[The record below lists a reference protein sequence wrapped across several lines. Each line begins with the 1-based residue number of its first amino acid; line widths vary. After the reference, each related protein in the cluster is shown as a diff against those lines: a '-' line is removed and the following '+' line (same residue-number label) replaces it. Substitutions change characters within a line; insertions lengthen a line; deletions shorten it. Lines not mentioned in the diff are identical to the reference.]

1 MIYIQF
7 MMKDQKTE
15 EEPPVPEDGSNLSLI
30 QLLFS
35 YMKQFTQWEAI
46 YEIHLCLQDKA
57 HVLCHILSST
67 FRVTRIHVW
76 DKQQHLPDLAPV
88 HAYSYHSMWALDM
101 PHGAARKR

>member
-35 YMKQFTQWEAI
+35 YMKQFTQ
-46 YEIHLCLQDKA
+46 
-57 HVLCHILSST
+57 
-67 FRVTRIHVW
+67 
-76 DKQQHLPDLAPV
+76 
-88 HAYSYHSMWALDM
+88 
-101 PHGAARKR
+101 